1 MKNKILYILPASNKV
16 GYGHLLRSSAL
27 AKKFKDL
34 HFENILLGPK
44 KNQIKYINRN
54 IYNKII
60 TLDLKQKKI
69 SSKIFEIYERNKCN
83 YMVLDIPNFSTKE
96 QESLNKKKIRW
107 LHFDCANPVITYS
120 NQKIC
125 SLPRN
130 TKSKTKYLYTGINNS
145 ILRKEFFEKKKI
157 KTSSKDIFISFG
169 GGIDNGA
176 FYFLLKN
183 FQTFLKE
190 YNLNILLG
198 KNRFK
203 SKIMKL
209 LKKEYTLNKIS
220 FVKKNA
226 KSIVNAIDKSLFSIS
241 SGGSITH
248 EIFSRSKKMVIISIV
263 KNQLLQ
269 SKLWQKEGNI
279 YLGDISQKR
288 KLKTLF
294 YDNLKLMKKFR
305 SKKFIIKKN
314 PINQICKDTIEIIK
328 KK

>member
-27 AKKFKDL
+27 AKKYKELGFK
-34 HFENILLGPK
+34 NILVGPK
-44 KNQIKYINRN
+44 KNQIRYINRD
-54 IYNKII
+54 IYNKYI
-60 TLDLKQKKI
+60 TLNLKQKKI
-69 SSKIFEIYERNKCN
+69 SSKILKIYKKNKCS
-83 YMVLDIPNFSTKE
+83 YIVLDIPNFSTKE
-96 QESLNKKKIRW
+96 QEFLNKKKIRW
-107 LHFDCANPVITYS
+107 LHFDCVNPVITYS

-125 SLPRN
+125 SLPQKS
-130 TKSKTKYLYTGINNS
+130 KSKTKYLYTGINNS

-183 FQTFLKE
+183 FKEFLKD

-203 SKIMKL
+203 SKIIKL
-209 LKKEYTLNKIS
+209 LIKEYTINKIS

-248 EIFSRSKKMVIISIV
+248 EIFSRSKKMAIISIV

-269 SKLWQKEGNI
+269 SKLWHKQGNI

-294 YDNLKLMKKFR
+294 LDNLKLIKKSK
-305 SKKFIIKKN
+305 SKKFIIRKN